1 MKNCKRELDYV
12 MSKEIF
18 KSYLATRNAEEK
30 KENPYSYVI
39 KVINNE
45 FNLNGVVKHLKVN

>member
-1 MKNCKRELDYV
+1 MKNYKRELDYV
-12 MSKEIF
+12 MSKEMF

-30 KENPYSYVI
+30 KENPYSYII

-45 FNLNGVVKHLKVN
+45 FGLNGVVKHLKVN